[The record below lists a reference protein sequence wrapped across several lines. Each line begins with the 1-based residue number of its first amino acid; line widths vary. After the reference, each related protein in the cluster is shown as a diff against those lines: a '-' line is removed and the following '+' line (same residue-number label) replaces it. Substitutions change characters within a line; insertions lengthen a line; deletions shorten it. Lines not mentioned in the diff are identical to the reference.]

1 MKTSIATVSLAG
13 DLEEKLAAIAKTGFN
28 GIEVYEQDIIGFEGT
43 ARQAGNLVRDY
54 GLSITLFQPFRNF
67 EGMPENQRSNSFDR
81 ARRKFDLMGELQTG
95 LLLVGSSVSGEASG
109 DVERIADD
117 FNQLAELAKER
128 SIQIAYLGLA
138 WAPYINDHLKAW
150 EIVQKVDHPCL
161 GLGLNSFHSM
171 MAKPASQAIDEIP
184 GDRIF
189 LVQLADAPVIDMDLR
204 YLSKHFGSM
213 PGQGDLDLEQFM
225 RKIAATGYSGPLSLN
240 VTNDKFSSANPRT
253 IAVDGYRSLLNLAD
267 HVRRLE
273 PAFAIEIPDIPDRAE
288 ARGFEFIEFT
298 SNDKNEARI
307 IGTMLHAMGF
317 AYAGHHISKAV
328 GLWRQG
334 NINIVINTESE
345 GFAYSAYIMHG
356 TSICDIGVQVDD
368 ALATLRRARAMGAK
382 TFHQPVGAGELN
394 IPAIR
399 GVGGSLLHFID
410 AKTDLGKVWEIE
422 FTPQKQENE
431 PEAAGL
437 DHIDHI
443 AQTMNYEE
451 MLSWTL
457 FYTSIFKSHK
467 SAMID
472 VADPSGLVHSQ
483 AISSNHGDMRI
494 TLNGSETHR
503 TFAGQFLADNF
514 GAPVQHVA
522 MASNDIFKSAAI
534 MQKNGFVSLEMPA
547 NYYDDLKS
555 RFDLEKELI
564 EKMQAA
570 NILYDRDEGGEYFQ
584 FYSQPFFSGFF
595 FEILQ
600 RKGDYSGFGARNAQ
614 FRIAAQK
621 KYQRISGIPLC

>member
-13 DLEEKLAAIAKTGFN
+13 DFEEKLAAVTKTGFN
-28 GIEVYEQDIIGFEGT
+28 GIEVFEQDIIGFEGS
-43 ARQAGNLVRDY
+43 ASEAGKMVRDH
-54 GLSITLFQPFRNF
+54 GLTITLFQPFRDF
-67 EGMPENQRSNSFDR
+67 EGLPESQHDRVFDR
-81 ARRKFDLMGELQTG
+81 VKRKFDLMGEVQTD
-95 LLLVGSSVSGEASG
+95 LLLVGSSVSSDASG
-109 DVERIADD
+109 DTGRIADD
-117 FNQLAELAKER
+117 FHTLAELAHER
-128 SIQIAYLGLA
+128 DIRVAYMGLA
-138 WAPYINDHLKAW
+138 WAPHINNHIKAW
-150 EIVQKVDHPCL
+150 DIISQVDHPAL

-171 MAKPASQAIDEIP
+171 ISDTGAEMIAEIP

-189 LVQLADAPVIDMDLR
+189 LVQLADAPRIDMDLR

-225 RKIAATGYSGPLSLN
+225 RQVAACSYSGPLSLH
-240 VTNDKFSSANPRT
+240 VTNDKFSSANPKT

-267 HVRRLE
+267 HVRRIE
-273 PAFAIEIPDIPDRAE
+273 PSFAIEIPEIPDRAE
-288 ARGFEFIEFT
+288 AIGFEFIEFT

-317 AYAGHHISKAV
+317 RYVGHHISKAV

-345 GFAYSAYIMHG
+345 GFAYSAYVMHG
-356 TSICDIGVQVDD
+356 TSICDIGVRVDD
-368 ALATLRRARAMGAK
+368 ALATLQRARSMGAK

-399 GVGGSLLHFID
+399 GVGGSILHFID
-410 AKTDLGKVWEIE
+410 SKTDLGRVWEIE
-422 FTPQKQENE
+422 FTPQQQKNM
-431 PEAAGL
+431 PGDAGL
-437 DHIDHI
+437 LHIDHI

-457 FYTSIFKSHK
+457 FYTSIFKSTK
-467 SAMID
+467 SPMVD
-472 VADPSGLVHSQ
+472 VADPAGLVHSQ
-483 AISSNHGDMRI
+483 AISADHGNLHI

-522 MASNDIFKSAAI
+522 MATDDIFRAAAT
-534 MQKNGFVSLEMPA
+534 MKENGFVSLEIPA

-555 RFDLEKELI
+555 RFDLDDALI
-564 EKMQAA
+564 GKMKDA
-570 NILYDRDEGGEYFQ
+570 NILFDRDEGGEYFQ
-584 FYSQPFFSGFF
+584 YYSQPFFSGFF

-600 RKGDYSGFGARNAQ
+600 RKGDYRGFGARNAR

-621 KYQRISGIPLC
+621 KFQHLINI